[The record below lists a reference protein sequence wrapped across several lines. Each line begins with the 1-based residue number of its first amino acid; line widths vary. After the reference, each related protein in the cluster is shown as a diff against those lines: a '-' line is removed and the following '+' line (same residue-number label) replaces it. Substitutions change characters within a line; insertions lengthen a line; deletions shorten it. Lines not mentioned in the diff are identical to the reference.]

1 MSEGPDTNR
10 LLDAE
15 EVQESRLDA
24 ALRAA
29 FGHPSTAYFS
39 GGHDVLEEIRQ
50 ATGVASHAV
59 LLANPPVA
67 EQIIDPVNR
76 EPLLPS
82 SSRYQIVGE
91 LGRGGMGVVLKG
103 RDPNLG
109 RDIALKMLHDA
120 NAQNPLMIQRF
131 VEEAQIGGQLQHP
144 GILPIYDFGVDAQR
158 RPYFTMRLVEG
169 RTLAALL
176 EDRQNAADDLMRF
189 LRIFE
194 QVCQTV
200 GYAHARGVIHRD
212 LKPANIMVGA
222 YGEVQ
227 VVDWGLAKASGRR
240 TATVSSQSS
249 GDTLSALGPDIA
261 TVRSNDGSRQSVNGS
276 IMGTP
281 AYMSPEQARGE
292 VEDLTAATDVFSL
305 GASLF
310 EILTGAPLYSG
321 TRAEVLQ
328 RAAAGDTAQALAQ
341 LDACGAESDLI
352 EIVRRCLNVTAG
364 ARPPHAGVL
373 AREIQAYFLSLADRV
388 HAAEIAVAESRAK
401 ADAERRMR
409 RRTTW
414 LGAALAVAAIAGS
427 FFAIRAER
435 ERTARAA
442 QSMAEAAAL
451 YPKAIWFRA
460 QADSVPMDF
469 RPAWSEALGHVRR
482 TAEIIH
488 DGAVDKQLRDEVA
501 KIVDQLEREQS
512 EIDRQI
518 EKDRTP

>member
-1 MSEGPDTNR
+1 MSAGPDKNCSI
-10 LLDAE
+10 DSE
-15 EVQESRLDA
+15 DGQDSRLDA

-39 GGHDVLEEIRQ
+39 GGGDVLEEIRQ

-59 LLANPPVA
+59 LLANPAVADHIVEPVRQA
-67 EQIIDPVNR
+67 PS
-76 EPLLPS
+76 LPI

-91 LGRGGMGVVLKG
+91 IGRGGMGVVLRG

-169 RTLAALL
+169 RTLASLL
-176 EDRQNAADDLMRF
+176 EAREDTAVDLMRL

-212 LKPANIMVGA
+212 LKPANIMVGVH
-222 YGEVQ
+222 GEVQ
-227 VVDWGLAKASGRR
+227 VVDWGLAKVIGRR
-240 TATVSSQSS
+240 TSTLSVQSS
-249 GDTLSALGPDIA
+249 GDTLPALDPEVA
-261 TVRSNDGSRQSVNGS
+261 TVRSNDGSRQSLHGS

-292 VEDLTAATDVFSL
+292 VDELAATTDVFSL
-305 GASLF
+305 GACLC
-310 EILTGAPLYSG
+310 EILTGAPPYAG
-321 TRAEVLQ
+321 TRDAVLEQ
-328 RAAAGDTAQALAQ
+328 AAACGTDQALVQ
-341 LDACGAESDLI
+341 LDACGVEPEMI
-352 EIVRRCLNVTAG
+352 QIVKRCLNAAPN

-373 AREIQAYFLSLADRV
+373 AREIQAYFLSLSDRM
-388 HAAEIAVAESRAK
+388 HAAEIAVAESRAT
-401 ADAERRMR
+401 ACAERRLR

-414 LGAALAVAAIAGS
+414 LVAALAMATILGS
-427 FFAIRAER
+427 SFAIRAER
-435 ERTARAA
+435 ERTARVA

-460 QADSVPMDF
+460 QADSVPAEF

-482 TAEIIH
+482 TAEVIR

-501 KIVDQLEREQS
+501 EIVDQLEREQS
-512 EIDRQI
+512 EIDRRI
-518 EKDRTP
+518 ERNTTP